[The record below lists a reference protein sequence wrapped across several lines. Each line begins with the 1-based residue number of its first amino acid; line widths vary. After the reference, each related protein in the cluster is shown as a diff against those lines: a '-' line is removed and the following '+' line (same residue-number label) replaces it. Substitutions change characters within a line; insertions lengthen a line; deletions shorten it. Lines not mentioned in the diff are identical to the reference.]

1 MKRKYIKYL
10 SWCLMLIMI
19 CTMMLTMVSCGNHK
33 ITKEQEVEGTFEN
46 ISISANKEANIT
58 IEPSPD
64 GKVKVVAVTHK
75 KVNCDAKIEGTTLF
89 VNIEDPRNWF
99 GRVLEFHSPKVT
111 VYIPAGEYVKLQID
125 TTTGNTNVS
134 SAFSF
139 ETISIEGTT
148 GNITCNA
155 SAKNSI
161 DIRNTTGD
169 VTLNNVTTNTLN
181 IKITTGKIALNNVIT
196 SGKMSLKTTTGNIRF
211 NGCDGAE
218 IYATATTGSIKG
230 TLLSPKIFLTSS
242 RTGKVN
248 VPHTASGGICDLSTT
263 TGKIDISIK

>member
-1 MKRKYIKYL
+1 MSFVKVL
-10 SWCLMLIMI
+10 SIIGMI
-19 CTMMLTMVSCGNHK
+19 FLVVAIACSMVSCGSNHK
-33 ITKEQEVEGTFEN
+33 ITTTHDVDGEFTN
-46 ISISANKEANIT
+46 ISISTNKEANIT
-58 IEPSPD
+58 FEPSVD
-64 GKVKVVAVTHK
+64 GKVRVVETSHK
-75 KVNCDAKIEGTTLF
+75 KVDCDVTTDGSTLYIN
-89 VNIEDPRNWF
+89 VKDTRNWF
-99 GRVLEFHSPKVT
+99 GRVLEFHSSQIII
-111 VYIPAGEYVKLQID
+111 YIPAGEYGDLNID
-125 TTTGNTNVS
+125 TTTGNTNIS
-134 SAFSF
+134 SDFTFSS
-139 ETISIEGTT
+139 ISIEGTT

-161 DIRNTTGD
+161 DIKNTTGD